1 MPEKDIAARLR
12 GFGPVGIIAFL
23 ILLLA
28 GPPWFRA
35 LLVILWMVLSRT
47 PPRKLGLIPPRS
59 WARTVAVGILFGVA
73 FKLVMKAIVM
83 PLLSA
88 DPINHAY
95 HFLVGN
101 HAALPGM
108 LLLVVVSAGIG
119 EEVTFRGYLF
129 ERLRKLFGR
138 GRVSMIAIVLVTA
151 AWFGIVHYADQGW
164 SAVEQAFI
172 VGLVFG
178 AIFAVTWRLPMLMV
192 AHAAFDITAIAI
204 IYFDLELRV
213 AHLIFA

>member
-1 MPEKDIAARLR
+1 MPETDISARLR
-12 GFGPVGIIAFL
+12 GFGPVGVLTFL
-23 ILLLA
+23 ILVLA

-47 PPRKLGLIPPRS
+47 PPRELGLVQPRS
-59 WARTVAVGILFGVA
+59 WARTVAVGIVFGVA

-83 PLLSA
+83 PLLAA

-101 HAALPGM
+101 RAALPGM
-108 LLLVVVSAGIG
+108 LLLVVVSAGVG

-164 SAVEQAFI
+164 FAVEQAFI